1 MNRIDDIKKMFS
13 LIEEQKR
20 KNPGYSYQIDNIKK
34 SYGLIKEQ
42 DETPVQ
48 QRNVA
53 TSIEKKIEADVKPL
67 EDKQQSYRI
76 SGNIITIHGKEK
88 SDLELTTD
96 EKKAF
101 QETIDEFTN
110 EVSDLVEFVP
120 LNLYAT
126 NVEWGG
132 TILDYDIEFLYSI
145 GGETNGIYLNGTMI
159 RIDDELKEFLDK
171 LKTYYDKF
179 KSRWANIIAQRKK
192 TPVIK

>member
-34 SYGLIKEQ
+34 SYGLIKEE

-48 QRNVA
+48 QRNIA
-53 TSIEKKIEADVKPL
+53 TSIEKKIEADVKPM

-101 QETIDEFTN
+101 QETIDEFIT
-110 EVSDLVEFVP
+110 EVSDLVEFQP
-120 LNLYAT
+120 LNLYST

-145 GGETNGIYLNGTMI
+145 GETNGIYLNGTMI
-159 RIDDELKEFLDK
+159 RIDDELKEFLNK
-171 LKTYYDKF
+171 LKAYYDKF

-192 TPVIK
+192 APVKK

>member
-1 MNRIDDIKKMFS
+1 M
-13 LIEEQKR
+13 
-20 KNPGYSYQIDNIKK
+20 
-34 SYGLIKEQ
+34 
-42 DETPVQ
+42 
-48 QRNVA
+48 
-53 TSIEKKIEADVKPL
+53 
-67 EDKQQSYRI
+67 
-76 SGNIITIHGKEK
+76 
-88 SDLELTTD
+88 ELTTD

-145 GGETNGIYLNGTMI
+145 GETNGIYLNGTMI

>member
-76 SGNIITIHGKEK
+76 SGTIITIHGKEK

-145 GGETNGIYLNGTMI
+145 GETNGIYLNGTMI

>member
-145 GGETNGIYLNGTMI
+145 GETNGIYLNGTMI